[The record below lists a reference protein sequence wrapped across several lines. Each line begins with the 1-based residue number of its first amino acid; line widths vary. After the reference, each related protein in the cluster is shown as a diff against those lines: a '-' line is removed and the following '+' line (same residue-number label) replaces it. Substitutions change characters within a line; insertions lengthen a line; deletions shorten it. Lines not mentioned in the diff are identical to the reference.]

1 MRSRKRLLNI
11 PIILMIVIA
20 VLCLLNIP
28 SRVHMLNSI
37 SGADKIG
44 IIAITK
50 IEDEYVEGKE
60 VFVTKKQDLYNI
72 INTINNC
79 KINTEIK
86 LDRPVEDYR
95 LNFYKDDNIIIAK
108 YWESSEYNMK
118 IEGVEGEIKVN
129 NKLDR
134 IINSFINKSE

>member
-72 INTINNC
+72 INTLNNC